1 MLCVVVSNPTSS
13 SLFTHQTC
21 RSQTPFFAPD
31 IDQLSIL
38 KKIVKADYVF
48 PESIAHVTN
57 TTDNGL
63 VSALWYWKDLVS
75 RLLKPRST
83 ERLGNLQH
91 GIEDILNHELFASID
106 RNEFLNQKL
115 PAPWIP
121 NIKDPLDASNMVN
134 KFAGLE
140 KKKEVFLRKISAK
153 DQEVFSSF

>member
-1 MLCVVVSNPTSS
+1 M
-13 SLFTHQTC
+13 
-21 RSQTPFFAPD
+21 
-31 IDQLSIL
+31 L

-48 PESIAHVTN
+48 PDSIAHVTN
-57 TTDNGL
+57 NSDNGL
-63 VSALWYWKDLVS
+63 INALYHWKDLVS

-121 NIKDPLDASNMVN
+121 NIKDPLDASVN

-140 KKKEVFLRKISAK
+140 KKKEIFLRKISAK